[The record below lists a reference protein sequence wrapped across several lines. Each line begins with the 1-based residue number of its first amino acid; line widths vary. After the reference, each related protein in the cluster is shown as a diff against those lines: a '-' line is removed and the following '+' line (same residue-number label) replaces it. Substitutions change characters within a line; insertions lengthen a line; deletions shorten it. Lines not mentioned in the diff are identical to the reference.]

1 MLTLVRAIAT
11 SATVF
16 ATGVTGVAVGD
27 YRYCI

>member
-1 MLTLVRAIAT
+1 MRTLLLALAT
-11 SATVF
+11 SATDF